1 MMLQL
6 YTLESID
13 SVYEVKT
20 VEDLE
25 FIDNLIPEDRTVQT
39 DFKISDIVHV
49 LWDDNEMYEAI
60 IEDISGKFVLGLFI
74 VNFLE
79 SKENYLNK

>member
-1 MMLQL
+1 M
-6 YTLESID
+6 
-13 SVYEVKT
+13 KT